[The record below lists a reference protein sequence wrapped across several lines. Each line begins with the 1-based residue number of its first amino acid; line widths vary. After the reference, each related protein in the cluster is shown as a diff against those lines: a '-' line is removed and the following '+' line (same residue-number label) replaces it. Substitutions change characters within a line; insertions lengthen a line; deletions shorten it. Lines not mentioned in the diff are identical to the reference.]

1 MLEWL
6 EDIKEMKVSFVNT
19 DKVMNGIKSKD
30 RLRLKYRNF
39 IEAAV
44 AAMIIDNFKHCGVE
58 GKQITVITPFLEQ

>member
-19 DKVMNGIKSKD
+19 DKVINGIKSKD

-58 GKQITVITPFLEQ
+58 GK